1 MDVKSAV
8 ENLKDALK
16 AAVDE
21 KKSAGIQAFE
31 AGEYDIAKQAANQA
45 KAIEPI
51 LEAADQIAKQWEAVQ
66 PPGDILEIE
75 KTKPKAK
82 AKEQESTEVDFVIP
96 ILQVLEDEGGKGPT
110 NEILDKVK
118 LIIKDQLKAAD
129 YELLDDSKTIR
140 WRESAQT
147 SIKGMVK
154 RGLLHSKA
162 PNGTLRI
169 TPQGRL
175 YFFEQQ
181 K

>member
-1 MDVKSAV
+1 MDVQSAV

-16 AAVDE
+16 AAVDI

-51 LEAADQIAKQWEAVQ
+51 LDAADQIAKQWEAVQ
-66 PPGDILEIE
+66 APGDILEIE
-75 KTKPKAK
+75 KTKPK

-110 NEILDKVK
+110 NAILDKVK
-118 LIIKDQLKAAD
+118 LIIKDQLRAAD

-162 PNGTLRI
+162 PKDTLRI

-175 YFFEQQ
+175 FFFEQQ

>member
-1 MDVKSAV
+1 MDVQSAAQ
-8 ENLKDALK
+8 NLVDALK
-16 AAVDE
+16 AAVGE

-31 AGEYDIAKQAANQA
+31 AGEYDIAKQAASQA
-45 KAIEPI
+45 KAIKPI
-51 LEAADQIAKQWEAVQ
+51 LEAADQIAKQWGALQEPQ
-66 PPGDILEIE
+66 DIVG
-75 KTKPKAK
+75 PKRTRAK
-82 AKEQESTEVDFVIP
+82 DQELTEVDFFIP

-110 NEILDKVK
+110 NEILDRVK
-118 LIIKDQLKAAD
+118 LIIKDQLRADD
-129 YELLDDSKTIR
+129 YELLEDSKTIR

-147 SIKGMVK
+147 SIKVMVK

-162 PNGTLRI
+162 PKDTLRI

>member
-1 MDVKSAV
+1 MDVQGALQ
-8 ENLKDALK
+8 NLKDALK
-16 AAVDE
+16 TAVDE

-31 AGEYDIAKQAANQA
+31 AGEYDAAQQAANQA

-51 LEAADQIAKQWEAVQ
+51 FEAADQIAKQWEAINAPHEV
-66 PPGDILEIE
+66 IE
-75 KTKPKAK
+75 TKKTKAK
-82 AKEQESTEVDFVIP
+82 DLESAEVDFVIP

-110 NEILDKVK
+110 NKILDQVK
-118 LIIKDQLKAAD
+118 LILKDQLKADD
-129 YELLDDSKTIR
+129 YELLNDSNTIR
-140 WRESAQT
+140 WRESAQS
-147 SIKGMVK
+147 SIKVMIN

-162 PNGTLRI
+162 PKDTLRI

>member
-1 MDVKSAV
+1 MDVQSAV

-31 AGEYDIAKQAANQA
+31 AGEYDTAKQAANQA

-66 PPGDILEIE
+66 APGELLELN

-82 AKEQESTEVDFVIP
+82 DQESTEVDFVIP

-147 SIKGMVK
+147 SIKDMVK
-154 RGLLHSKA
+154 KGLLHSKA
-162 PNGTLRI
+162 PKGTLRI

-175 YFFEQQ
+175 FFFEQQ

>member
-1 MDVKSAV
+1 MDIQSAV
-8 ENLKDALK
+8 ENLKDVLK
-16 AAVDE
+16 VAVDE

-31 AGEYDIAKQAANQA
+31 AGEYDVAKQAANQA
-45 KAIEPI
+45 KAIEPL

-66 PPGDILEIE
+66 APGELLEIK

-82 AKEQESTEVDFVIP
+82 DQESTEVDFVIP

-118 LIIKDQLKAAD
+118 LMIKDQLKAAD

-147 SIKGMVK
+147 SIKDMIK
-154 RGLLHSKA
+154 KGLLHSKA
-162 PNGTLRI
+162 PKGTLRI

-175 YFFEQQ
+175 FFFEQQ

>member
-1 MDVKSAV
+1 MDVQSAV
-8 ENLKDALK
+8 QNLVDALK
-16 AAVDE
+16 AAVGE

-51 LEAADQIAKQWEAVQ
+51 LEAADQIAKQWGAIQ
-66 PPGDILEIE
+66 APQDIVV
-75 KTKPKAK
+75 PKRTGAK
-82 AKEQESTEVDFVIP
+82 DQESIELDFFIP

-110 NEILDKVK
+110 NEILDRVK
-118 LIIKDQLKAAD
+118 LIIKDQLKADD

-140 WRESAQT
+140 WRESAQS
-147 SIKGMVK
+147 SIKVMLK

-162 PNGTLRI
+162 PKGTLRI

-181 K
+181 N

>member
-1 MDVKSAV
+1 MDVQRAV
-8 ENLKDALK
+8 QNLVDALK
-16 AAVDE
+16 AAVGE

-31 AGEYDIAKQAANQA
+31 AGEYDIAKQAASQA
-45 KAIEPI
+45 KAIKPI
-51 LEAADQIAKQWEAVQ
+51 LEAADQIAKQWGAIQEPQ
-66 PPGDILEIE
+66 DIVGPKRTRE
-75 KTKPKAK
+75 KD
-82 AKEQESTEVDFVIP
+82 QELTEVDFFIP

-110 NEILDKVK
+110 NEILDRVK
-118 LIIKDQLKAAD
+118 LIIKDQLRADD
-129 YELLDDSKTIR
+129 YELLEDSKTIR

-147 SIKGMVK
+147 SIKVMVK

-162 PNGTLRI
+162 PKDTLRI

>member
-1 MDVKSAV
+1 MDVQSAV
-8 ENLKDALK
+8 QNLVDALK
-16 AAVDE
+16 AAVGE

-31 AGEYDIAKQAANQA
+31 AGEYDLAQQVANQA

-51 LEAADQIAKQWEAVQ
+51 IEAADHIAKQWDALQAPQDVL
-66 PPGDILEIE
+66 G
-75 KTKPKAK
+75 TKRTKAK
-82 AKEQESTEVDFVIP
+82 DLEPTEVDFVIP

-110 NEILDKVK
+110 NEILDRVK
-118 LIIKDQLKAAD
+118 LIIKDQLKADD

-140 WRESAQT
+140 WRESAQS
-147 SIKGMVK
+147 SIKIMVK

-162 PNGTLRI
+162 PKDTLRI